1 MTTVGDLLLN
11 DASAFGK
18 ALPNA
23 AQAKAVADKVRGKLH
38 IDVRDLLVN
47 AWRTRSALREAARET
62 LDTPGLVRKVTL
74 KTFAVP
80 WQHNMQLD
88 VRVNGKHV
96 ATVAVGVLVELEVT
110 ALIAV
115 VQSGRLT
122 AVEGGTY
129 KASASGTVQGHAL
142 LGRSVTLDLRYE
154 LPLGNGIT
162 LVKPSPSAS
171 TS

>member
-1 MTTVGDLLLN
+1 MTTVSDLLLN
-11 DASAFGK
+11 DQSAFTK
-18 ALPNA
+18 ALSNA
-23 AQAKAVADKVRGKLH
+23 AQAKAVADKVRAKLH
-38 IDVRDLLVN
+38 IDVRDLLVQ
-47 AWRTRSALREAARET
+47 AWRTRSSLREAARET

-80 WQHNMQLD
+80 WQHGMELD
-88 VRVNGKHV
+88 VRVNGQHV
-96 ATVAVGVLVELEVT
+96 ASVNVAVLVELDVT

-122 AVEGGTY
+122 AVEGGTF
-129 KASASGTVQGHAL
+129 KATASGTVQSHAL

-162 LVKPSPSAS
+162 LIKP
-171 TS
+171 